1 LLRARAGSS
10 LQCARRIRGGVL
22 RWSKWQHAA
31 LWLKL
36 PQGERSA
43 VRVMGGEAT
52 IVVFS
57 TRLTVL
63 GAHASAFIPRSSAAQ
78 LSVMLRLQHEEA
90 DRTSAMKLLSK
101 KKTAPVSIAQRPPTV
116 SSSSSETLAGGASS
130 TASRNHA
137 TVEVTVFASARQRSD
152 PLPMPSHA
160 IVSC

>member
-1 LLRARAGSS
+1 MEPQPARGRATESPLWEADFAPSPCRKQLAM
-10 LQCARRIRGGVL
+10 CTADPRRVL
-22 RWSKWQHAA
+22 RWSRKWQHAA

-78 LSVMLRLQHEEA
+78 LSVMLRFQHEEA

-101 KKTAPVSIAQRPPTV
+101 KRPHQCQ
-116 SSSSSETLAGGASS
+116 S
-130 TASRNHA
+130 
-137 TVEVTVFASARQRSD
+137 RSD
-152 PLPMPSHA
+152 RLPSVLAALRLSPA
-160 IVSC
+160 GQAQPQAGTTLLLK